1 MSFFLDSLDIL
12 FGLHTT
18 CYGTILTV
26 LPCAAHFCCP
36 QCVAFSLP
44 FWNGFSLLSTSVVV
58 CCFRLVL
65 FRSVLSVGPV
75 GFLLL
80 PRGFETLPF
89 FGFFRQEPVPVVVSR
104 ATTLLVSP
112 SSFCGR
118 RLLRSY
124 VPPVWCGFGFGIVPF
139 CPSCRRRPSPFP
151 RSLWVYG
158 SFGLSSCASLTS

>member
-1 MSFFLDSLDIL
+1 MSFFLNSLDIL

-18 CYGTILTV
+18 CCGTFHPV

-124 VPPVWCGFGFGIVPF
+124 VPPVWYVVGV
-139 CPSCRRRPSPFP
+139 
-151 RSLWVYG
+151 
-158 SFGLSSCASLTS
+158 T